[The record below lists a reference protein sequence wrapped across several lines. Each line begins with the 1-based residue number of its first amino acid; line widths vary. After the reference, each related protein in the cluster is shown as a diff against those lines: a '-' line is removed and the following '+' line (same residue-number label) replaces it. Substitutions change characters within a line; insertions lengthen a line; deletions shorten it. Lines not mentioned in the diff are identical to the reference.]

1 MFSHIHFSLASVDG
15 TLLFV
20 RYYATCFLRISVK
33 MFACHKLRKVPKNVQ
48 QIGSCGMPK
57 KNQGTVRDLQTLEAN
72 GG

>member
-1 MFSHIHFSLASVDG
+1 
-15 TLLFV
+15 
-20 RYYATCFLRISVK
+20 